1 MIVKHYWLLQL
12 DICLNMLFWKYGN
25 KAAEIMEE
33 ITIHIPEYRSLLI
46 NENVEYGSLLRLD
59 SHRQCTIK
67 EQVDKLREKYS
78 KTGNILFQRLEKY
91 ITHQEDDVPYTEIEN
106 AYRDYIKRKFKYFK
120 IAQML

>member
-1 MIVKHYWLLQL
+1 
-12 DICLNMLFWKYGN
+12 MLFWKYGN

-33 ITIHIPEYRSLLI
+33 LAIHIPEYRCLLMNVEINYGLLI
-46 NENVEYGSLLRLD
+46 LE
-59 SHRQCTIK
+59 SHRLCTIK

-91 ITHQEDDVPYTEIEN
+91 ITHQEADVPYIEIEN
-106 AYRDYIKRKFKYFK
+106 MYRDYIKRKFKYFK